1 MFTKQVSR
9 PPTVPIPIVA
19 GERSRSG
26 NSKKDPV
33 TGAFRGSCA
42 LHSPT
47 PAASMSRPL
56 PPEEIAYLE
65 ELPRRSRIRAMGV
78 GELMR
83 RLVSKAS
90 NDSSEEDHQGTQGQ
104 ERDHKHEVV
113 PPRDRNLGQHEPQ
126 SNVARPTRWP
136 VTADAYVGVQMTGGA
151 SDKMGSDGAAHGLSD
166 SPPWEPSPSSS
177 PFESFA
183 SSEENPCETCSA

>member
-1 MFTKQVSR
+1 MIYSDRWSHQRVSPIKARWEDGGHEVRCGQLMFTKQVSR
-9 PPTVPIPIVA
+9 PRTVPIPIVA
-19 GERSRSG
+19 GECSRSG
-26 NSKKDPV
+26 NSKKDLV

-47 PAASMSRPL
+47 RAASMSRPL

-90 NDSSEEDHQGTQGQ
+90 NDSSEEDHKGTQG
-104 ERDHKHEVV
+104 E
-113 PPRDRNLGQHEPQ
+113 
-126 SNVARPTRWP
+126 
-136 VTADAYVGVQMTGGA
+136 
-151 SDKMGSDGAAHGLSD
+151 
-166 SPPWEPSPSSS
+166 
-177 PFESFA
+177 
-183 SSEENPCETCSA
+183 